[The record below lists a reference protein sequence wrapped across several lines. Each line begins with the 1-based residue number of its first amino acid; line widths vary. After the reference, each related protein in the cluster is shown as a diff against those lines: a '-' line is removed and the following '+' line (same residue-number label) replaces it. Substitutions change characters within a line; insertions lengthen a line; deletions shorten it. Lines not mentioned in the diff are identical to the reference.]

1 MAGPDVWGPPGWK
14 FIHFVTM
21 GYPNYPT
28 ESIKK
33 KYYDYFHSLKNVIP
47 CSICALHFAENL
59 EKLPLD
65 DNVLGSKEKLV
76 KWGIDIHNVVNK
88 KNGKKEYTYE
98 EGIKEILKPICGKGC
113 CNNKVQTQT
122 QPQPQ
127 PQSESFQ
134 NKKEHFTNNNDIINI
149 ILIISIIL
157 NLFLIF
163 VFISNHYK
171 K

>member
-1 MAGPDVWGPPGWK
+1 MTGPDAWGPPGWK
-14 FIHFVTM
+14 FIHYVTL

-47 CSICALHFAENL
+47 CSICASHFAENL

-65 DNVLGSKEKLV
+65 DNVLGSRENLV
-76 KWGIDIHNVVNK
+76 RWGIDIHNIVNK
-88 KNGKKEYTYE
+88 KNGKKEYTYA
-98 EGIKEILKPICGKGC
+98 EGIKEILKPLCQKGC
-113 CNNKVQTQT
+113 TSTPPQTQT
-122 QPQPQ
+122 EQ
-127 PQSESFQ
+127 FK
-134 NKKEHFTNNNDIINI
+134 NNIKKKEQFTNKNDIVNI

-163 VFISNHYK
+163 LFVSKHYK

>member
-1 MAGPDVWGPPGWK
+1 MSGPDVWGPPGWK

-33 KYYDYFHSLKNVIP
+33 KYYDYFHSLKHVIP
-47 CSICALHFAENL
+47 CSICASHFAENL
-59 EKLPLD
+59 EEFPLD
-65 DNVLGSKEKLV
+65 DNVLSSRENLV
-76 KWGIDIHNVVNK
+76 RWGINIHNIVNK

-98 EGIKEILKPICGKGC
+98 EGIKEILKPLCQKGC
-113 CNNKVQTQT
+113 ITSPVPEPFKNDIK
-122 QPQPQ
+122 
-127 PQSESFQ
+127 
-134 NKKEHFTNNNDIINI
+134 KKEQFTNNNDMVNI

-163 VFISNHYK
+163 VFIISPKFK

>member
-33 KYYDYFHSLKNVIP
+33 KYRDYFHSLKNVIP
-47 CSICALHFAENL
+47 CSICATHFAENL

-65 DNVLGSKEKLV
+65 DNVLSSKENLV
-76 KWGIDIHNVVNK
+76 RWGINIHKIVNK
-88 KNGKKEYTYE
+88 KNGKKEYKYE

-113 CNNKVQTQT
+113 CDNKE
-122 QPQPQ
+122 QPQTKPK
-127 PQSESFQ
+127 PESFK
-134 NKKEHFTNNNDIINI
+134 NKKEKFTNNNDITNI

-163 VFISNHYK
+163 VFILNHYK

>member
-1 MAGPDVWGPPGWK
+1 MSGPDVWGPPGWK

-33 KYYDYFHSLKNVIP
+33 KYYDYFHSLKHVIP
-47 CSICALHFAENL
+47 CSICASHFAENL
-59 EKLPLD
+59 ENLPLD
-65 DNVLGSKEKLV
+65 DNVLSSRENLIR
-76 KWGIDIHNVVNK
+76 WGINIHNIVNK

-98 EGIKEILKPICGKGC
+98 EGIKEILKPLCQKGC
-113 CNNKVQTQT
+113 ITSPSNTPTPEPFNNK
-122 QPQPQ
+122 
-127 PQSESFQ
+127 
-134 NKKEHFTNNNDIINI
+134 KKEQFTNNNDMVNI

-163 VFISNHYK
+163 VYIFPIHK
-171 K
+171 

>member
-14 FIHFVTM
+14 FIHYVTM

-33 KYYDYFHSLKNVIP
+33 KYYNYFHSLKYVIP
-47 CSICALHFAENL
+47 CSICASHFAENL
-59 EKLPLD
+59 EELPLD
-65 DNVLGSKEKLV
+65 DTVLGSRENLV

-88 KNGKKEYTYE
+88 KNGKKVYTFE
-98 EGIKEILKPICGKGC
+98 EGVKEILKPICGKGC
-113 CNNKVQTQT
+113 CDNKVQTQPE
-122 QPQPQ
+122 QFKNK
-127 PQSESFQ
+127 ELVK
-134 NKKEHFTNNNDIINI
+134 KKETFSNKNDMINI

-157 NLFLIF
+157 NLFLTF
-163 VFISNHYK
+163 VFITNRYK

>member
-47 CSICALHFAENL
+47 CSICATHFAENL
-59 EKLPLD
+59 ETLPLD
-65 DNVLGSKEKLV
+65 DNVLSSKENLV
-76 KWGIDIHNVVNK
+76 RWGINIHNIVNK
-88 KNGKKEYTYE
+88 KNGKKEYTYD

-113 CNNKVQTQT
+113 CDNKVQTQT
-122 QPQPQ
+122 KP
-127 PQSESFQ
+127 ESFK
-134 NKKEHFTNNNDIINI
+134 NKKEKFTNNNDITNI

>member
-21 GYPNYPT
+21 GYPDKPSEPVKKNYFN
-28 ESIKK
+28 
-33 KYYDYFHSLKNVIP
+33 YFHSLKNVIP
-47 CSICALHFAENL
+47 CSICASHFAENL
-59 EKLPLD
+59 ETLPLD
-65 DNVLGSKEKLV
+65 DNILSSRENLV
-76 KWGIDIHNVVNK
+76 RWGIEIHNIVNK

-98 EGIKEILKPICGKGC
+98 EGIKEILKPFCGKGC
-113 CNNKVQTQT
+113 CDNKVQFQT
-122 QPQPQ
+122 QLQTKP
-127 PQSESFQ
+127 ESFK
-134 NKKEHFTNNNDIINI
+134 NKKEHLSNNNDMINI

>member
-1 MAGPDVWGPPGWK
+1 MSGPDVWGPPGWK

-47 CSICALHFAENL
+47 CSICASHFAENL
-59 EKLPLD
+59 EELPLD
-65 DNVLGSKEKLV
+65 DIVLSSRENLV
-76 KWGIDIHNVVNK
+76 RWGINIHNVVNK
-88 KNGKKEYTYE
+88 KNGKKVYTFE
-98 EGIKEILKPICGKGC
+98 EGIKEILKPFCQKGC
-113 CNNKVQTQT
+113 ITSSTNINNPEPFK
-122 QPQPQ
+122 
-127 PQSESFQ
+127 
-134 NKKEHFTNNNDIINI
+134 NNIKKKEQFTNNNDMVNI

-163 VFISNHYK
+163 VFIISPKFK

>member
-1 MAGPDVWGPPGWK
+1 MAGPDIWGPPGWK
-14 FIHFVTM
+14 FIHFVTL

-47 CSICALHFAENL
+47 CSICATHFAENL
-59 EKLPLD
+59 ETLPLD
-65 DNVLGSKEKLV
+65 DNVLSRKENLV
-76 KWGIDIHNVVNK
+76 KWGIDIHNIVNK

-98 EGIKEILKPICGKGC
+98 EGIKEILKPFCGKGC
-113 CNNKVQTQT
+113 CDNKVQTQT
-122 QPQPQ
+122 L
-127 PQSESFQ
+127 SEKFK
-134 NKKEHFTNNNDIINI
+134 NKELIKEKFSNNNDITNI

>member
-47 CSICALHFAENL
+47 CSICATHFAENL

-65 DNVLGSKEKLV
+65 DNVLSSKENLIR
-76 KWGIDIHNVVNK
+76 WGINIHNIVNK
-88 KNGKKEYTYE
+88 KNGKKEYTFE
-98 EGIKEILKPICGKGC
+98 EGIKEILKPLCGKGC
-113 CNNKVQTQT
+113 CDNKA
-122 QPQPQ
+122 QPPTS
-127 PQSESFQ
+127 SEKFK
-134 NKKEHFTNNNDIINI
+134 NKELVKEKFTNSNDITNI

>member
-1 MAGPDVWGPPGWK
+1 MTGPDVWGPPGWK
-14 FIHFVTM
+14 FIHFVTL
-21 GYPNYPT
+21 GYPHYPT

-47 CSICALHFAENL
+47 CSICASHFAENL
-59 EKLPLD
+59 DILPLD
-65 DNVLGSKEKLV
+65 DNVLSSRENLV
-76 KWGIDIHNVVNK
+76 KWGIDIHNIVNK

-98 EGIKEILKPICGKGC
+98 EGIKEILKPVCGKGC
-113 CNNKVQTQT
+113 CDNKVQTQT
-122 QPQPQ
+122 S
-127 PQSESFQ
+127 SEKFK
-134 NKKEHFTNNNDIINI
+134 NKELVKEKFTNSNDITNI

>member
-33 KYYDYFHSLKNVIP
+33 KYYDYFHSLKHVIP
-47 CSICALHFAENL
+47 CSICATHFAENL
-59 EKLPLD
+59 ETLPLD
-65 DNVLGSKEKLV
+65 DNVLSSRENLIR
-76 KWGIDIHNVVNK
+76 WGIDIHNVVNK
-88 KNGKKEYTYE
+88 KNGKKVYTYE
-98 EGIKEILKPICGKGC
+98 EGIKEILKPFCGKGC
-113 CNNKVQTQT
+113 CNDIKLSQDTFKNK
-122 QPQPQ
+122 
-127 PQSESFQ
+127 EFI
-134 NKKEHFTNNNDIINI
+134 KEDFSNNNDMINI

-157 NLFLIF
+157 NIFLIF

>member
-1 MAGPDVWGPPGWK
+1 MTGPDVWGPPGWK
-14 FIHFVTM
+14 FIHFVTL

-47 CSICALHFAENL
+47 CSICATHFAENL
-59 EKLPLD
+59 ETLPLD
-65 DNVLGSKEKLV
+65 DNVLSSRENLV
-76 KWGIDIHNVVNK
+76 RWGIDIHNVVNK

-98 EGIKEILKPICGKGC
+98 EGIKEILKPMCSKDKTKQSDTF
-113 CNNKVQTQT
+113 NNGETIKYVR
-122 QPQPQ
+122 
-127 PQSESFQ
+127 
-134 NKKEHFTNNNDIINI
+134 KNNDIINI
-149 ILIISIIL
+149 VLIISLIF

-163 VFISNHYK
+163 VLISNHYK